1 MGIEIEMVVGGGRE
15 REREREAVP
24 GCKLRDVDTV
34 RIEVPGR
41 GTGNFWVHGGGAG
54 VLHTTVTVL
63 ESTQK
68 DDTAPGHQHTKYM
81 KIEP

>member
-34 RIEVPGR
+34 RIELPGR
-41 GTGNFWVHGGGAG
+41 GTGNFCVHGGGGG
-54 VLHTTVTVL
+54 VHTQQLHKRMTWMSL
-63 ESTQK
+63 EAAQL
-68 DDTAPGHQHTKYM
+68 M